1 MTPKL
6 SSRQLPVR
14 LQPFTG
20 ELLSSWICR
29 HASFY
34 AVSPLV
40 MLQHCLP
47 ELTSLRAANLDL
59 SANQTNRLAT
69 MLSVEPR
76 AVRNMTF
83 AKVAGISR
91 RLIGARPLQSCP
103 HCCPIPSGCGAV
115 LRSQLLGWRITCQLC
130 GQFLNEKDGRE
141 VDSPFCQYR
150 EAALRGER
158 LLDAEG
164 ERGTRTWA
172 SPVDIL
178 RLLLMR
184 RIPRPVPDEDE
195 FWRFRVLGAIVPEFD
210 DLLASQ
216 RENLA
221 ASGSPILPL
230 HLRWALLAGVAIV
243 DRAGPAIMRMLQG
256 HTMGEN
262 RARFGKLAE
271 RSIAHGHRPR
281 AFLQWQLI

>member
-1 MTPKL
+1 
-6 SSRQLPVR
+6 
-14 LQPFTG
+14 
-20 ELLSSWICR
+20 
-29 HASFY
+29 
-34 AVSPLV
+34 
-40 MLQHCLP
+40 
-47 ELTSLRAANLDL
+47 LD
-59 SANQTNRLAT
+59 TD
-69 MLSVEPR
+69 
-76 AVRNMTF
+76 
-83 AKVAGISR
+83 VAGLSTLPAGEGRAWYGRPAIFRPREMLEKFKGRFAVVANAKENAEFTFWIGSGISDM
-91 RLIGARPLQSCP
+91 
-103 HCCPIPSGCGAV
+103 
-115 LRSQLLGWRITCQLC
+115 LLGWRITCQLC
-130 GQFLNEKDGRE
+130 GEFLNDKDARE

-184 RIPRPVPDEDE
+184 RIPRAVPDEDE

-210 DLLASQ
+210 ELLASQ
-216 RENLA
+216 RENLS

-243 DRAGPAIMRMLQG
+243 DRAGPAMMRMLQG

-271 RSIAHGHRPR
+271 RSIAHAHRPR